1 MNPVGPTSSSELS
14 ARPPTRG
21 PGRDTLSVTAILTL
35 VLWLGVLVIG
45 TVGLA
50 IPYPRPIP
58 TAQSLPPVVVEIL
71 EVELTSDPVPLSESL
86 PPPPD
91 LLAPPPLLD
100 PLLPPPDAPP
110 LAAVAEP
117 SPAIAFAMPV
127 EGPVRIVE
135 IASAA
140 QTRAEEPIAVEA
152 APAPAPAVRAIQ
164 YGQGEG
170 RQPAPEYP
178 RQAVREGQ
186 EGTVTIR
193 FSVGEEGRVLSAVSQ
208 TPSPWPLLNEAAL
221 RVVRERW
228 RFRPGALRLYEV
240 AIRFELRK

>member
-1 MNPVGPTSSSELS
+1 MNPVGPTSSPELS

-21 PGRDTLSVTAILTL
+21 PGRDTLSLTAILTL

-50 IPYPRPIP
+50 IPYPRPVSP
-58 TAQSLPPVVVEIL
+58 ARSLPPIVVELVEI
-71 EVELTSDPVPLSESL
+71 ELTRDPVPPSET
-86 PPPPD
+86 PPASPD
-91 LLAPPPLLD
+91 PVAPPPLLD

-135 IASAA
+135 IAPAA
-140 QTRAEEPIAVEA
+140 RTGAEEPIAVVA
-152 APAPAPAVRAIQ
+152 APVPAPAVQAIQ

-178 RQAVREGQ
+178 RQAAREGQ

-193 FSVGEEGRVLSAVSQ
+193 FSVGEEGRVLSAVSSV
-208 TPSPWPLLNEAAL
+208 PSPWPLLNEAAL